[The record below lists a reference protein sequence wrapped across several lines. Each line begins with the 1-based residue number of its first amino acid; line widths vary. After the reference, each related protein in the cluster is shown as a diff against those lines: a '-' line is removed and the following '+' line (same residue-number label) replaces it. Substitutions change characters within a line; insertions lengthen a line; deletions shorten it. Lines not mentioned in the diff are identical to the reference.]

1 MSAPGKADQN
11 TIRKHNASLVLNQL
25 RLHAPLAR
33 ADLAKRVG
41 LNRSTIS
48 SIMTR
53 LLEEKLVIETELR
66 ADKIGR
72 PGLLLEL
79 NPEGGCAIGVEIG
92 VDFVRVVLTN
102 FVAEVL
108 WRRRLLISDGESQ
121 EMYLHIA
128 EEMIRQ
134 ALRRAKEQDLRV
146 LGIGL
151 GVPGMVDVAAGELR
165 YAPTLHWHNVDFGR
179 RWADKFQLPV
189 VVENNA
195 NAAALAEYYFGEAR
209 EAPSF
214 VYLNASAGL
223 GCGIVI
229 DGRLFRGQSG
239 FAGEV
244 GHMTLDPDGDLCS
257 CGRRGCW
264 ETFVG
269 PRAVVSKYR
278 QRLEMGNGNR
288 YNDMDGV
295 GFAEVIEAGAMGDSA
310 ASAVLQDVAI
320 YLGMGIGNLVN
331 LLNPQLVILGG
342 VLGQANGQLIPVI
355 RETVKQNS
363 LFPMR
368 SDLDIVTSHF
378 GADDCVMGAVA
389 LVLDN
394 ILREP
399 V

>member
-1 MSAPGKADQN
+1 
-11 TIRKHNASLVLNQL
+11 
-25 RLHAPLAR
+25 
-33 ADLAKRVG
+33 
-41 LNRSTIS
+41 
-48 SIMTR
+48 
-53 LLEEKLVIETELR
+53 
-66 ADKIGR
+66 
-72 PGLLLEL
+72 
-79 NPEGGCAIGVEIG
+79 
-92 VDFVRVVLTN
+92 
-102 FVAEVL
+102 
-108 WRRRLLISDGESQ
+108 LISDGESQ
-121 EMYLHIA
+121 ETYLHIA

-134 ALRRAKEQDLRV
+134 ALRRAKDLGLRV

-179 RWADKFQLPV
+179 RWTDKFQLPV

-278 QRLEMGNGNR
+278 QRLESANGNR
-288 YNDMDGV
+288 YHDMDGV
-295 GFAEVIEAGAMGDSA
+295 GLAEVIEAGAMGDSA
-310 ASAVLQDVAI
+310 ASAVMQDVAI

-342 VLGQANGQLIPVI
+342 VLGRANGQLIPVI

-368 SDLDIVTSHF
+368 SDLEIVASHF

>member
-11 TIRKHNASLVLNQL
+11 TIRKHNAALVLNQL

-33 ADLAKRVG
+33 ADLAKAVG

-53 LLEEKLVIETELR
+53 LLEERLVIETELR

-108 WRRRLLISDGESQ
+108 WRRRLLISDGEPQ
-121 EMYLHIA
+121 DMYLHIA

-165 YAPTLHWHNVDFGR
+165 YAPALHWHNVNFGP
-179 RWADKFQLPV
+179 RWEERFQLPV

-195 NAAALAEYYFGEAR
+195 NAAALGEYYFGEAR

-214 VYLNASAGL
+214 VYLSASAGL

-229 DGRLFRGQSG
+229 DGRLFRGRSG

-269 PRAVVSKYR
+269 PRAVVAKYR
-278 QRLEMGNGNR
+278 QQLESTNGNR
-288 YNDMDGV
+288 YHDMDGV
-295 GFAEVIEAGAMGDSA
+295 GFAEVIEAGAMGDLA
-310 ASAVLQDVAI
+310 ATAVLQDVAI

-342 VLGQANGQLIPVI
+342 VLSQANGQLIPVI

-368 SDLDIVTSHF
+368 SDLDIVASHF

>member
-1 MSAPGKADQN
+1 
-11 TIRKHNASLVLNQL
+11 
-25 RLHAPLAR
+25 
-33 ADLAKRVG
+33 
-41 LNRSTIS
+41 
-48 SIMTR
+48 
-53 LLEEKLVIETELR
+53 
-66 ADKIGR
+66 
-72 PGLLLEL
+72 L
-79 NPEGGCAIGVEIG
+79 NPDGGCAIGVEIG
-92 VDFVRVVLTN
+92 VDFVRVLLTN
-102 FVAEVL
+102 FVATVL

-121 EMYLHIA
+121 DMYLHIA

-134 ALRRAKEQDLRV
+134 ALRRAKEQGLRV

-165 YAPTLHWHNVDFGR
+165 YAPTLHWHNVDFGH
-179 RWADKFQLPV
+179 RWEERFELPV

-214 VYLNASAGL
+214 IYLNASAGL

-229 DGRLFRGQSG
+229 DGRLFRGRSG

-244 GHMTLDPDGDLCS
+244 GHMTLDPDGELCS

-269 PRAVVSKYR
+269 PRAVVAKYR
-278 QRLEMGNGNR
+278 QRVEMTNGGR
-288 YNDMDGV
+288 RNDMDGV
-295 GFAEVIEAGAMGDSA
+295 GFAEIIEAGSMGDPA
-310 ASAVLQDVAI
+310 ASAVLQDVAL
-320 YLGMGIGNLVN
+320 YLGLGIGNLVN
-331 LLNPQLVILGG
+331 ILNPQLVVLGG
-342 VLGQANGQLIPVI
+342 VLSHVDSQLVPVI

-368 SDLDIVTSHF
+368 ADLSIVPSHF

>member
-53 LLEEKLVIETELR
+53 LLEEKLVMETELR

-102 FVAEVL
+102 FVATVL

-121 EMYLHIA
+121 DMYLHIA

-134 ALRRAKEQDLRV
+134 ALRRAKEQGLRV

-165 YAPTLHWHNVDFGR
+165 YAPTLRWHNVDFGR
-179 RWADKFQLPV
+179 RWEERFQLPV

-214 VYLNASAGL
+214 IYLNASAGL

-229 DGRLFRGQSG
+229 DGRLFRGRSG

-244 GHMTLDPDGDLCS
+244 GHMMLDPDGELCS

-269 PRAVVSKYR
+269 PRAVVAKYR
-278 QRLEMGNGNR
+278 QRVEMTNGNR
-288 YNDMDGV
+288 RNDMDGV
-295 GFAEVIEAGAMGDSA
+295 GFAEIVEAGAMGDPA
-310 ASAVLQDVAI
+310 AAAVLQDVAL
-320 YLGMGIGNLVN
+320 YLGLGIGNLVN
-331 LLNPQLVILGG
+331 ILNPQLVVLGG
-342 VLGQANGQLIPVI
+342 VLSQADDQLVPVI
-355 RETVKQNS
+355 KETVKQNS

-368 SDLDIVTSHF
+368 ADLSIVPSHF

>member
-1 MSAPGKADQN
+1 
-11 TIRKHNASLVLNQL
+11 
-25 RLHAPLAR
+25 
-33 ADLAKRVG
+33 
-41 LNRSTIS
+41 
-48 SIMTR
+48 
-53 LLEEKLVIETELR
+53 
-66 ADKIGR
+66 
-72 PGLLLEL
+72 
-79 NPEGGCAIGVEIG
+79 
-92 VDFVRVVLTN
+92 
-102 FVAEVL
+102 
-108 WRRRLLISDGESQ
+108 
-121 EMYLHIA
+121 
-128 EEMIRQ
+128 
-134 ALRRAKEQDLRV
+134 
-146 LGIGL
+146 
-151 GVPGMVDVAAGELR
+151 
-165 YAPTLHWHNVDFGR
+165 
-179 RWADKFQLPV
+179 
-189 VVENNA
+189 
-195 NAAALAEYYFGEAR
+195 
-209 EAPSF
+209 
-214 VYLNASAGL
+214 
-223 GCGIVI
+223 VI

-278 QRLEMGNGNR
+278 QRLESANGSR
-288 YNDMDGV
+288 YHDMDGV
-295 GFAEVIEAGAMGDSA
+295 GLAEVIEAEAMGDSA
-310 ASAVLQDVAI
+310 ASAVMQDVAI

-368 SDLDIVTSHF
+368 SDLEIVASHF

>member
-102 FVAEVL
+102 FVASVL

-121 EMYLHIA
+121 DMYLHIA

-134 ALRRAKEQDLRV
+134 ALRRAKEQGLRV

-179 RWADKFQLPV
+179 RWEERFQLPV

-214 VYLNASAGL
+214 IYLNASAGL

-229 DGRLFRGQSG
+229 DGRLFRGRSG

-244 GHMTLDPDGDLCS
+244 GHMTLDPDGELCS

-269 PRAVVSKYR
+269 PRAVVAKYR
-278 QRLEMGNGNR
+278 QRLEMTNGNR
-288 YNDMDGV
+288 RNDMDGV
-295 GFAEVIEAGAMGDSA
+295 GFAEIIEADAMGDLA
-310 ASAVLQDVAI
+310 AAAVLQDVAI
-320 YLGMGIGNLVN
+320 YLGLGIGNLVN
-331 LLNPQLVILGG
+331 ILNPQLVVLGG
-342 VLGQANGQLIPVI
+342 VLSQANGQFVPVI
-355 RETVKQNS
+355 KETVKQNS

-368 SDLDIVTSHF
+368 SDLSIVPSHF